1 MMRLFH
7 KAPEAVTAVLNPP
20 EDGTIDV
27 LPPPP
32 ANPQS
37 IGDDYNLVPMVQQLA
52 DRRLQLCLAK
62 ITQLEKDLAVARRE
76 LREAEVIL
84 AAVTNLQ
91 ATMPVHD

>member
-7 KAPEAVTAVLNPP
+7 KAPDAVSAVLNPRLA

-27 LPPPP
+27 VLPPAPV
-32 ANPQS
+32 NPQS

-84 AAVTNLQ
+84 TAVRNLQ
-91 ATMPVHD
+91 D